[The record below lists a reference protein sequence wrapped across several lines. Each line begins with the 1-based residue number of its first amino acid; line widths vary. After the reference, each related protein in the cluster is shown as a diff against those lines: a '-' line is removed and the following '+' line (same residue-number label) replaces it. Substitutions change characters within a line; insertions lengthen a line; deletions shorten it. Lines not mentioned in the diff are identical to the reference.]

1 MVSYPSAKSLLPLNA
16 TQFEQHVEQGLLVR
30 DATQQVIA
38 QLRGIKLNPPDD
50 LLPWLVWEYGLTAIV
65 PYLPNLRVVI
75 HDGLLWQKERGTEAG
90 IRRALAWIEVDPD
103 RVEDEIPGVH
113 WNELQLDT
121 GVVPSAEQ
129 LRRIIALTM
138 MSTPARTKL
147 KRLYHGCDRRRFVLD
162 ASRWGD
168 LLDDYSGIRPPEY
181 KGLVLSFCH
190 RIQTR
195 LQEPMDVAEASHQL
209 IFGAVAKFINAP
221 LLDEDHVFGEL
232 ALPNH
237 PATITLFFAR
247 ELRYNPL
254 SRWLQDRW
262 QQQPWNATR
271 MTSGVGVKLIHS
283 THVPVPAAKTN
294 SLNSL
299 LNHAQTMQ
307 FERSVATGTSRVSG
321 SVSAPYSPPWR
332 QNTWTQQPWTTDI
345 LIASDAA

>member
-1 MVSYPSAKSLLPLNA
+1 MVMPCGSLLPLNSSRTRFLEA
-16 TQFEQHVEQGLLVR
+16 LECNIVPPADL
-30 DATQQVIA
+30 DAAIR
-38 QLRGIKLNPPDD
+38 QLRGLKLDPPDI
-50 LLPWLVWEYGLTAIV
+50 LLPYLVWEYGLTAIV

-75 HDGLLWQKERGTEAG
+75 RDGLLWQKERGTEAG
-90 IRRALAWIEVDPD
+90 IRRALAWIGVDPD
-103 RVEDEIPGVH
+103 CVEDEIPGVH

-121 GVVPSAEQ
+121 GFVPSAEQ

-181 KGLVLSFCH
+181 NGLVLSFCH
-190 RIQTR
+190 RIKTSV
-195 LQEPMDVAEASHQL
+195 QEPMDVAEESHGL
-209 IFGAVAKFINAP
+209 IFGAVTKFINAH
-221 LLDEDHVFGEL
+221 LLDEDFVFGEL

-237 PATITLFFAR
+237 PAYVTLFFAQ
-247 ELRYNPL
+247 ELRYLPL
-254 SRWLQDRW
+254 TTWLQDRW
-262 QQQPWNATR
+262 QQQPWNAPR
-271 MTSGVGVKLIHS
+271 MTSGAGVMIHHS
-283 THVPVPAAKTN
+283 TSIASPAAQTEGLK
-294 SLNSL
+294 SFLS
-299 LNHAQTMQ
+299 HANTMQ

-332 QNTWTQQPWTTDI
+332 QNTWTQQAWTTDI